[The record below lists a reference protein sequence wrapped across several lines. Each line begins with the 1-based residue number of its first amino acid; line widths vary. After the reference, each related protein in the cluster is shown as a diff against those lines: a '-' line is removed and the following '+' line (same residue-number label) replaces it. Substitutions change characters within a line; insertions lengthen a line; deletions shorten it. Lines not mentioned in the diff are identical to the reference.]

1 MRFALRSLALALS
14 VALAAGLGACNS
26 GSTGFVAVDV
36 PTALAVEPT
45 ELFGTL
51 ACGTAQGS
59 LASYVVTFSDVTSA
73 DAPFVFAVTPALPC
87 SLSAEVRDVLAGSL
101 YRADVAAF
109 DRLAATLTVA
119 ADGTVTDETGA
130 QVEPRWVSTCG
141 DAYPT
146 KAVEASRV
154 VMSDCRALEPVETL
168 PVGPTRVRIDPSG
181 ALGSLACVD
190 AGGEVATFD
199 LAPEGD
205 GPSFTGLACGAP
217 GVELEPAAGVGQLS
231 YHVRALDSEGE
242 PRWGTL
248 CEAVPKP
255 GETVTAVCAPLSTV
269 GVLELPV
276 TELLS
281 ASQLTCGVDVE
292 GVRASLGSLYAT
304 GLRPCDHVLGFT
316 GLAPGP
322 YLATLELVR
331 DDGEVVDSYSCAA
344 DVQSGEVAV
353 ATCF

>member
-1 MRFALRSLALALS
+1 VRFALRSLALALS

-154 VMSDCRALEPVETL
+154 VMSDCRALEPVESPARGADARAHRSL
-168 PVGPTRVRIDPSG
+168 GRARSARVRRRRMARSPPST
-181 ALGSLACVD
+181 SS
-190 AGGEVATFD
+190 
-199 LAPEGD
+199 PEGA
-205 GPSFTGLACGAP
+205 GPSFSGLACGAP
-217 GVELEPAAGVGQLS
+217 GRRARAGRGRGAALVPCA
-231 YHVRALDSEGE
+231 RA
-242 PRWGTL
+242 R
-248 CEAVPKP
+248 
-255 GETVTAVCAPLSTV
+255 
-269 GVLELPV
+269 
-276 TELLS
+276 
-281 ASQLTCGVDVE
+281 
-292 GVRASLGSLYAT
+292 
-304 GLRPCDHVLGFT
+304 LRG
-316 GLAPGP
+316 
-322 YLATLELVR
+322 
-331 DDGEVVDSYSCAA
+331 
-344 DVQSGEVAV
+344 
-353 ATCF
+353 